1 MDAGGLEGHQQAVR
15 EDCMVKQQTICD
27 RCGQEKKGANHWW
40 EVYGSPVIP
49 DALVIRPA
57 GPSTAQPG
65 AVEVLGA
72 PGDFCSQVCALRAI
86 DEWMSKQIAEAKAE
100 EKLSQEAAEANA

>member
-1 MDAGGLEGHQQAVR
+1 MT
-15 EDCMVKQQTICD
+15 KQQVICD

-40 EVYGSPVIP
+40 QVYQAWQVCQAATAEK
-49 DALVIRPA
+49 ALVVQ
-57 GPSTAQPG
+57 PSGLKPIG
-65 AVEVLGA
+65 SEEWVLIV
-72 PGDFCSQVCALRAI
+72 GDFCSQACAMRAI